1 MRALIAT
8 LLDLAQGPFADT
20 NAAFICGDRARR
32 AGDHGIVRGRAEAH
46 AGLVER
52 FAAEELPS
60 PVALGLFQ
68 VPSRAL
74 PIVLDR
80 LHATLNPGGVLL
92 ASNWRGQD
100 DEGVVDGRY
109 TGLIKN

>member
-1 MRALIAT
+1 
-8 LLDLAQGPFADT
+8 
-20 NAAFICGDRARR
+20 
-32 AGDHGIVRGRAEAH
+32 
-46 AGLVER
+46 
-52 FAAEELPS
+52 
-60 PVALGLFQ
+60 
-68 VPSRAL
+68 L